1 MDSPQA
7 NRPRRIAVVGGGI
20 SGLAAA
26 HELTRQAR
34 ADQRPLEVLLI
45 EASPRLGGTV
55 RTHTRDNFLLEGGPD
70 AFISEKPEA
79 LELAHQLGLESRL
92 LETNAAHR
100 RSFIVRGGRLRPV
113 PEGFHLLAPS
123 RFRPFVSTDI
133 FTWAGKAR
141 MALDLLLPRRAA
153 ARAVGETVD
162 GSDDPGGDDESLA
175 AFVRRRFGREALE
188 RMAQPMVGG
197 IYTADPEQ
205 LSLRATMPRFLDME
219 RKDRSIILAMWRAR
233 RRAATDTRGTS
244 GARYSLFLSFDGGMQ
259 TLTDALAAALPR
271 GTARTGTSVE
281 AIDFNHET
289 RRWNLRVRASETN
302 NNAAGGHDTAGMDE
316 AARDGERMTGCPG
329 AWRAAGGDGA
339 WRDAGVDAA
348 GRAAGGDGARVEGND
363 ARVAGRDG
371 ARAVGEIIA
380 VDGLCLALPAYA
392 SARLLGGIDSELAA
406 ELEGIPYAST
416 ATVNLAFRRADI
428 PHALDGFG
436 FVVPF
441 VERRRTLACTFSS
454 VKFAGRA
461 PAGHALLRAFV
472 GGALQPE
479 MYALDEAEMLA
490 SVRADLR
497 ALLGI
502 ERAPLFA
509 HVERW
514 PRSMAQYHLGHLA
527 RVARIRRRLQR
538 FPTLQLAGNAYGG
551 AGIPDC
557 IRSGRAAAKEILE
570 EKR

>member
-1 MDSPQA
+1 MNDPQA
-7 NRPRRIAVVGGGI
+7 SRPRRVAVVGGGI

-26 HELTRQAR
+26 YELTRHAR
-34 ADQRPLEVLLI
+34 SQNSALEVLLV
-45 EASPRLGGTV
+45 EASTRLGGTI
-55 RTHTRDNFLLEGGPD
+55 RTSTRDGFLLEGGPD

-79 LELAHQLGLESRL
+79 LELTKQLGLESRL
-92 LETNAAHR
+92 LETNAEHR

-123 RFRPFVSTDI
+123 RFRPFLTTDI
-133 FTWAGKAR
+133 FSWAGKAR
-141 MALDLLLPRRAA
+141 MALDLFLPRRAGA
-153 ARAVGETVD
+153 AVND
-162 GSDDPGGDDESLA
+162 GDDDESLA
-175 AFVRRRFGREALE
+175 QFVRRRFGREALE

-219 RKDRSIILAMWRAR
+219 RADRSVILAMWRAR
-233 RRAATDTRGTS
+233 RRAATHTRGTS
-244 GARYSLFLSFDGGMQ
+244 GARYSLFLSFDSGMQ
-259 TLTDALAAALPR
+259 TLTDALAAALPPATVR
-271 GTARTGTSVE
+271 LNTKIE
-281 AIDFNHET
+281 AIDFDRET
-289 RRWNLRVRASETN
+289 RRWNLRAGANETTSGGETI
-302 NNAAGGHDTAGMDE
+302 AA
-316 AARDGERMTGCPG
+316 
-329 AWRAAGGDGA
+329 
-339 WRDAGVDAA
+339 DA
-348 GRAAGGDGARVEGND
+348 
-363 ARVAGRDG
+363 
-371 ARAVGEIIA
+371 
-380 VDGLCLALPAYA
+380 LCLALPAYA
-392 SARLLGGIDSELAA
+392 SARLLGGVDPELAA
-406 ELEGIPYAST
+406 ELSAIPYAST

-441 VERRRTLACTFSS
+441 VEHRRTLACTFSS

-479 MYALDEAEMLA
+479 MYALDEDRMIDA
-490 SVRADLR
+490 VREDLR
-497 ALLGI
+497 ALCGI

-509 HVERW
+509 HVEKW

-527 RVARIRRRLQR
+527 RVARIRRRLQD

-557 IRSGRAAAKEILE
+557 IRSGHTAAQELIH
-570 EKR
+570 